1 MSTPDSGEITD
12 IDAAATD
19 TTDTAAGD
27 TTEDDEDNEDDKDD
41 VYRSYEG
48 WHGVLV
54 KLGSIAAENESST
67 TIDQDPFSAEAS
79 SKPIAYASAAL
90 IGPIALIEPWVA
102 CTVFET
108 ITLGHQ
114 DSGLRIARKDPSIK
128 EMISTIMP
136 PTIK

>member
-19 TTDTAAGD
+19 TTDTGTGD
-27 TTEDDEDNEDDKDD
+27 TTEDNEDNEDDKDD
-41 VYRSYEG
+41 VYGSYVG

-114 DSGLRIARKDPSIK
+114 D
-128 EMISTIMP
+128 
-136 PTIK
+136 